1 MKKGMKQFVIAI
13 VALVVVAVMLA
24 VSSRITTVAR
34 IDPRNSFVY
43 PNGRSVV
50 VTGGTLDVNRST
62 WDGYQSK
69 VYESDSIKYV
79 YDKLA
84 TMPGQRTLLDV
95 GAQSGL
101 YALYAKYF
109 QGIRVDAYEPFPPSY
124 KCLADNITL
133 NGAGHCVFPF
143 HIAVSDARS
152 TTVMRCPPGSAGLNT
167 LRKTPLRF
175 DRWVDV
181 EVATDTIDNMYA
193 SRRVDFVKCDTEGW
207 EYFVVK
213 GGRRVLRR
221 DKPELLL
228 EVNETNMRQCGVLY
242 EQLRAELED
251 LGYRH
256 VATIDGE
263 NMAFSARS

>member
-1 MKKGMKQFVIAI
+1 MKPAVIAI
-13 VALVVVAVMLA
+13 LALVVVAVILA
-24 VSSRITTVAR
+24 VFSRDTTVAR
-34 IDPRNSFVY
+34 VDPRNSFVY

-50 VTGGTLDVNRST
+50 VTDGTLDVNRFT
-62 WDGYQSK
+62 WEGYQSK

-79 YDKLA
+79 YEKLA
-84 TMPGQRTLLDV
+84 AIPGQRTLLDV

-101 YALYAKYF
+101 YALYARHF

-124 KCLADNITL
+124 KCLVDNITL
-133 NGAGHCVFPF
+133 NGAGHCVFPYS
-143 HIAVSDARS
+143 IAVSDKRS
-152 TTVMRCPPGSAGLNT
+152 TTVMRCPPDHTGLNT
-167 LRKTPLRF
+167 LGKTPLRF

-181 EVATDTIDNMYA
+181 EVATDTIDNLYA

-207 EYFVVK
+207 EYFVLK

-228 EVNETNMRQCGVLY
+228 EVNETNMRQCGVSY
-242 EQLRAELED
+242 EQLRAELDD